1 MRILTIQN
9 RIFHITYLSILSLK
23 ISAQEAKINIQQNPK
38 FEQLLNEKRKIN
50 SSIAVNEL
58 YKIQIYSGVSD
69 KAKSTLNE
77 CKQLFTDL
85 DGTIV
90 FNTPNYKVWI
100 GNFRNRIDA
109 ERKLIEI
116 KKTYTNAFLIK
127 PKK

>member
-116 KKTYTNAFLIK
+116 KKTYANAFLIK

>member
-9 RIFHITYLSILSLK
+9 RIFHISYLSILSLK

-109 ERKLIEI
+109 ERKLSEI
-116 KKTYTNAFLIK
+116 KKTYANAFLIK